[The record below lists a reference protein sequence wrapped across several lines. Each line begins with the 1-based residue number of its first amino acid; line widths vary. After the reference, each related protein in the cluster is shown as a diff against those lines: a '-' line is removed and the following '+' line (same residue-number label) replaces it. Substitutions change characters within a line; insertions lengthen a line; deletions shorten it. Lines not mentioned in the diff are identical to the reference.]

1 MSPAKVTDM
10 KEYVHQTIGSTASLV
25 KVIALFSTIAAFGTA
40 SLMLMM
46 FLHMLRAKDLNRTHL
61 LRTIGF
67 LKRFNLSILN
77 KFYRRSLYRRLHW
90 SNRCSYYWS
99 GVDECRRSIIRSI
112 QPSVVSPEMGLDRV
126 SSPDV
131 YGEFNCHLVVI
142 EVLFSSKISR
152 HTLS

>member
-1 MSPAKVTDM
+1 M

-67 LKRFNLSILN
+67 LK
-77 KFYRRSLYRRLHW
+77 
-90 SNRCSYYWS
+90 
-99 GVDECRRSIIRSI
+99 
-112 QPSVVSPEMGLDRV
+112 
-126 SSPDV
+126 
-131 YGEFNCHLVVI
+131 
-142 EVLFSSKISR
+142 KI
-152 HTLS
+152 